1 MRVYV
6 LVYFGS
12 SLVLCNAGRI
22 FGGVL
27 RCLLLFMQHFKS
39 ALRMWIQDIM
49 EVFVSTTKSALW
61 LRLNLNISMT

>member
-1 MRVYV
+1 MSLFTLV
-6 LVYFGS
+6 LVWYCVMPGEFW
-12 SLVLCNAGRI
+12 
-22 FGGVL
+22 GVL
-27 RCLLLFMQHFKS
+27 RCLLRFIQHFKS

>member
-1 MRVYV
+1 MSLFTLV
-6 LVYFGS
+6 LVWYCVMPGEF
-12 SLVLCNAGRI
+12 L
-22 FGGVL
+22 GGVL
-27 RCLLLFMQHFKS
+27 RCLLLFIQHFKS